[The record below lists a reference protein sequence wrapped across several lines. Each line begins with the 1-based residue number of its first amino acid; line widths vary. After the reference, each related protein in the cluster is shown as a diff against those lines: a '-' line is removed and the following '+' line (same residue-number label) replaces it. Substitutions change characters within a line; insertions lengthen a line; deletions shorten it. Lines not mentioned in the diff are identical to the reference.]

1 MNIRHILKDGTEVKD
16 VTGHVIKA
24 KEHSVLYEIINR
36 INQNEEGQKN
46 EAV

>member
-1 MNIRHILKDGTEVKD
+1 MNIRHILKDGTEVED

-24 KEHSVLYEIINR
+24 KEHSVLYEIINK
-36 INQNEEGQKN
+36 ISEAKEGQKN